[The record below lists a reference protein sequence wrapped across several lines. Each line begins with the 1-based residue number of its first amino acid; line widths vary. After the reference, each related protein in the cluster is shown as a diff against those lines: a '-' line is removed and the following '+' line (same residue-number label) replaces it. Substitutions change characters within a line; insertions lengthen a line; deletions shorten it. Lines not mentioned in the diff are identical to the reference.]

1 MSLNDLI
8 KTQKRLRVILLI
20 CAVLMLGLAAFFIYN
35 QISTRDS
42 HRGWIITCLVM
53 AAIGALTCIKL
64 TLNITRE
71 EHGIASVQRII
82 DSTLSYLR
90 TVADDGDARLYTGLV
105 LTVMDHYMTP
115 EDNAEIERIAAEVSL
130 DEQGGSAALTACG
143 ERIVKTL
150 MSRFENPSAGGAS
163 KYFKLSENERE
174 LYNNMSRR
182 VLGIAGIENRL
193 QEDA

>member
-8 KTQKRLRVILLI
+8 KTQKRLRVILLV
-20 CAVLMLGLAAFFIYN
+20 CAIIMLGLAAFFIYN
-35 QISTRDS
+35 QISTGNS

-82 DSTLSYLR
+82 DSALSYLR
-90 TVADDGDARLYTGLV
+90 TVADDGNARLYTGLV

-115 EDNAEIERIAAEVSL
+115 EDNAEIERIAAEAGL
-130 DEQGGSAALTACG
+130 DEEGGSARLVATG
-143 ERIVKTL
+143 ERVVKTM
-150 MSRFENPSAGGAS
+150 MSRFENPPAGGAS
-163 KYFKLSENERE
+163 KYFKMTENERE

-182 VLGIAGIENRL
+182 VMGIDGVENRL
-193 QEDA
+193 KEED

>member
-1 MSLNDLI
+1 L
-8 KTQKRLRVILLI
+8 V
-20 CAVLMLGLAAFFIYN
+20 CAIIMLGLAAFFIYH
-35 QISTRDS
+35 QISTGNS

-82 DSTLSYLR
+82 DSALSYLR
-90 TVADDGDARLYTGLV
+90 TVADDGNARLYTGLV

-115 EDNAEIERIAAEVSL
+115 EDNAEIERIAAEAGL
-130 DEQGGSAALTACG
+130 DEEGGSARLVATG
-143 ERIVKTL
+143 ERVVKTM
-150 MSRFENPSAGGAS
+150 MSRFENPPAGGAS
-163 KYFKLSENERE
+163 KYFKMTENERE

-182 VLGIAGIENRL
+182 VMGIDGVENRL
-193 QEDA
+193 KEED